1 MKIFYAALLSLFF
14 GSALAATPPASA
26 QLKGQVL
33 EVIDAGQYTYLRLK
47 TADGETWAA
56 VLHAP
61 VAKGA
66 QVAIQDPMV
75 MTKFE
80 SKTLKKTFDKIVF
93 GTLAGS
99 APAAPAALPAQA
111 HAAAGAAA
119 TPEQPIGKIARATGA
134 DARTVAEVVAQGA
147 QLKNRSVTVRAKV
160 VKVSSNIMGKNWV
173 RVRDGSGSAAD
184 GSNELL
190 VTTTQVA
197 TVGDVVVVKGV
208 VHTNVDLGSGYSY
221 KVLVE
226 DATLTK

>member
-1 MKIFYAALLSLFF
+1 M
-14 GSALAATPPASA
+14 
-26 QLKGQVL
+26 
-33 EVIDAGQYTYLRLK
+33 
-47 TADGETWAA
+47 
-56 VLHAP
+56 
-61 VAKGA
+61 
-66 QVAIQDPMV
+66 M

-99 APAAPAALPAQA
+99 APAAPAAMPAQA

-119 TPEQPIGKIARATGA
+119 TAEQPIGKIAKATGA

-160 VKVSSNIMGKNWV
+160 VKVSNNIMGKNWV

-190 VTTTQVA
+190 VTTKQVA
-197 TVGDVVVVKGV
+197 AVGDVVVVKGT
-208 VHTNVDLGSGYSY
+208 VHTNVDLGSGYFY
-221 KVLVE
+221 KVLIE
-226 DATLTK
+226 DATLAK